1 MAGEEGDRWSNHD
14 RGEIG
19 KGTVPGTG
27 EGDADGVEAAEE
39 GICDDSGVLLPTVM
53 SAAFLK
59 RVKSEYLDSSL
70 RGMLGTQS
78 GSGSVSYPADLGLRE
93 LEVEGT
99 GRSSQICG
107 NEGCFADINHHW
119 R

>member
-1 MAGEEGDRWSNHD
+1 M
-14 RGEIG
+14 
-19 KGTVPGTG
+19 
-27 EGDADGVEAAEE
+27 
-39 GICDDSGVLLPTVM
+39 LLPTVV

-59 RVKSEYLDSSL
+59 RFKSEYLDSSL

-78 GSGSVSYPADLGLRE
+78 GSGSASYPADLGLRE
-93 LEVEGT
+93 LKVEGT

-119 R
+119 RVERLKVGRMCIRPVETPVPLQR